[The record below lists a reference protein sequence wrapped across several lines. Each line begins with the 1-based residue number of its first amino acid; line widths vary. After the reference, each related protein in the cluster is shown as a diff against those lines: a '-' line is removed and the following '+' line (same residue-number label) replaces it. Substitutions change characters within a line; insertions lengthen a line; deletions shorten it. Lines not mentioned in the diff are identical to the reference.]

1 MTFLRIFDTL
11 ISSLR
16 GRRTKQPRDYFAALV
31 MTVFFM
37 VNSTSVIA
45 QEADSTAFN
54 DQKEHGISLGFSIT
68 SFNANLT
75 YQISPAYYYRMG
87 RHQIM
92 FNPFVGRLEEI
103 NGQFDFGFGLNYRLY
118 PAKNLRIIRM
128 FIQAGAD
135 YVFQQNSTRKLQSIL
150 YRLGPGVEVSPVDKL
165 TVGINIDLGLL
176 QRVSSNVY
184 QSSEV
189 SIPEGDAG
197 LRVKI
202 LPFVRIA
209 YIIG

>member
-1 MTFLRIFDTL
+1 
-11 ISSLR
+11 
-16 GRRTKQPRDYFAALV
+16 
-31 MTVFFM
+31 MTVLAGL
-37 VNSTSVIA
+37 TSVNPAYA
-45 QEADSTAFN
+45 QDADSTAFN
-54 DQKEHGISLGFSIT
+54 NQKEHGISLGFSIT

-75 YQISPAYYYRMG
+75 YQISPAYHYRMG

-118 PAKNLRIIRM
+118 PAKNLRITRM

-135 YVFQQNSTRKLQSIL
+135 YVFQQNSTRKSQSLL
-150 YRLGPGVEVSPVDKL
+150 YRLGSGVEVSPVDKL

-176 QRVSSNVY
+176 QRVQTSGNQNDEVQISN
-184 QSSEV
+184 
-189 SIPEGDAG
+189 GGAG
-197 LRVKI
+197 LTVKI